1 MLVNTV
7 NKTLEVILE
16 HLGCLYKFHG
26 MLLNSMTFT
35 RKLILFLISLIIDRP
50 VTYLYNTLHFY
61 ERRLRDRPPLKKRLV
76 GAVIGALS
84 DIRPPNWA
92 LTEQYQLYVQ
102 NPDTDTVIWT
112 PELSYYISVMR
123 RFIDSK
129 NKNN

>member
-1 MLVNTV
+1 ML
-7 NKTLEVILE
+7 
-16 HLGCLYKFHG
+16 
-26 MLLNSMTFT
+26 
-35 RKLILFLISLIIDRP
+35 DRP

-76 GAVIGALS
+76 SAVIGALS

-102 NPDTDTVIWT
+102 SPDTDTVIWT
-112 PELSYYISVMR
+112 PELTYYISVMR

-129 NKNN
+129 NLNKKKKFSI